1 MLRGGII
8 VLLFNDD
15 IARRAVGV
23 TDDGD
28 LPASGFVE
36 AHALQIVVASCLVD
50 TAPKIRINLLLECR
64 SLSKQRRFYIC
75 RHFRA

>member
-1 MLRGGII
+1 MMINALMALLHDDFLRSAIL
-8 VLLFNDD
+8 V
-15 IARRAVGV
+15 A
-23 TDDGD
+23 DDGG

-50 TAPKIRINLLLECR
+50 TAPTTRINLFLECR